1 MSKISKSPKELKT
14 DIMQACVL
22 LFNKKGLKFTMD
34 DVAKQ
39 CHSSKKTMYL
49 IFNDKEELFLAMVD
63 YVFDNVKLSES
74 EVVSD
79 KTLSF
84 EDKLR
89 KLLGVLPEG
98 YTEIDFTQLYS
109 LKDKY
114 PNIYAKVAL
123 RLESGWDASIAL
135 IEEGKKQG
143 LIRADVHTE
152 IIKMMFESSLEK
164 FFQSDVLV
172 KNKISYNNALKEVV
186 NIIVDGVMVKEKE
199 A

>member
-1 MSKISKSPKELKT
+1 MAKITKSPREIKT

-22 LFNKKGLKFTMD
+22 LFNQKGLKFTMD

-39 CHSSKKTMYL
+39 CHISKKTMYL
-49 IFNDKEELFLAMVD
+49 IFDDKEELFLAMVD
-63 YVFDNVKLSES
+63 YVFDSVKVSES
-74 EVVSD
+74 EVASD
-79 KTLSF
+79 ETLSF

-114 PNIYAKVAL
+114 PSIYEKVAL

-143 LIRADVHTE
+143 FIRADVHTA

-186 NIIVDGVMVKEKE
+186 NIIVDGIMIKEKE